1 MVCANFNHGYLQCVM
16 YCLWRLVLAVYDV
29 LTGKVV
35 RNLEGGHKSCVR
47 DISWH
52 PYQHT
57 IISSSVSVCVRAHHA
72 MGTHENSSW
81 NKKSLWVKH
90 TTDTAGQNANSSSCL
105 SAALHRQ
112 LSVFWK
118 EAVGIT
124 KCVADNKEK
133 SNEHQQQSDSP
144 PLSKPT

>member
-1 MVCANFNHGYLQCVM
+1 MLSDKHYSVLTNDSRIFLFVTCSVAAGKISLFCMVCANFNHGYLQCVI

-72 MGTHENSSW
+72 MGTHENSS
-81 NKKSLWVKH
+81 
-90 TTDTAGQNANSSSCL
+90 
-105 SAALHRQ
+105 
-112 LSVFWK
+112 
-118 EAVGIT
+118 
-124 KCVADNKEK
+124 
-133 SNEHQQQSDSP
+133 
-144 PLSKPT
+144 